1 MIYRKGML
9 CKHFQGESLLEKNIY
24 EILKVNVK
32 GKDIDEN
39 NIIYTGNG
47 NLKDSVNLVIYK
59 NIFQND
65 KVFAREYNDI
75 SSYLTKAEKIKYNQ
89 NIKVQPLTEEEINVI
104 YNESFIKEKKNLT
117 LKKFKKQYR
126 ILLSYER

>member
-9 CKHFQGESLLEKNIY
+9 CKHFKCESLLEKYIY
-24 EILKVNVK
+24 EILKVNVN
-32 GKDIDEN
+32 GKNIDEN

-47 NLKDSVNLVIYK
+47 NLKDSVNLVVYK

-75 SSYLTKAEKIKYNQ
+75 SSYLTKDEKIKYNQ

-117 LKKFKKQYR
+117 LKKFKK
-126 ILLSYER
+126 

>member
-9 CKHFQGESLLEKNIY
+9 CKHFKGESLLEKNIY
-24 EILKVNVK
+24 EILKVNVN

-75 SSYLTKAEKIKYNQ
+75 SSYLAEDEKIKYNQ

-117 LKKFKKQYR
+117 LKKFKK
-126 ILLSYER
+126 

>member
-9 CKHFQGESLLEKNIY
+9 CKHFKGESLLEKNIY
-24 EILKVNVK
+24 EILKVNVN

-59 NIFQND
+59 NIFQNN

-75 SSYLTKAEKIKYNQ
+75 SSYLTKDEKIKYNQ

-117 LKKFKKQYR
+117 LKKFKK
-126 ILLSYER
+126 

>member
-9 CKHFQGESLLEKNIY
+9 CKHFKGESLLEKNIY
-24 EILKVNVK
+24 EILKVNVN

-75 SSYLTKAEKIKYNQ
+75 SSYLTKTEKIKYNQ

-117 LKKFKKQYR
+117 LKKFKK
-126 ILLSYER
+126 

>member
-9 CKHFQGESLLEKNIY
+9 CKHFKGESLLEKNIY
-24 EILKVNVK
+24 EILKVNVN

-47 NLKDSVNLVIYK
+47 NLKDSVNLVIYQ

-75 SSYLTKAEKIKYNQ
+75 SSYLTKAEKNKYNQ

-117 LKKFKKQYR
+117 LKKFKK
-126 ILLSYER
+126 

>member
-9 CKHFQGESLLEKNIY
+9 CKHFKGESLLEKNIY
-24 EILKVNVK
+24 EILKVNVN

-47 NLKDSVNLVIYK
+47 NLKDSVNLVVYK

-75 SSYLTKAEKIKYNQ
+75 SSYLAEDEKIKYNQ

-104 YNESFIKEKKNLT
+104 YDESFIKEKKNLT
-117 LKKFKKQYR
+117 LKKFKK
-126 ILLSYER
+126 

>member
-9 CKHFQGESLLEKNIY
+9 CKHFKGESLLEKNIY
-24 EILKVNVK
+24 EILKVNVN

-104 YNESFIKEKKNLT
+104 YNGSFIKEKKNLT
-117 LKKFKKQYR
+117 LKKFKK
-126 ILLSYER
+126 

>member
-9 CKHFQGESLLEKNIY
+9 CKHFKGESLLEKNIY
-24 EILKVNVK
+24 EILKVNVN

-89 NIKVQPLTEEEINVI
+89 DIKVQPLTEEEINVI

-117 LKKFKKQYR
+117 LKKFKK
-126 ILLSYER
+126 

>member
-9 CKHFQGESLLEKNIY
+9 CKHFKGESLLEKNIY
-24 EILKVNVK
+24 EILKVNVN

-75 SSYLTKAEKIKYNQ
+75 SSYLTKDEKIKYNQ

-104 YNESFIKEKKNLT
+104 YNESFIKEKKNVQESRSIVKRTYFSSFL
-117 LKKFKKQYR
+117 
-126 ILLSYER
+126 

>member
-9 CKHFQGESLLEKNIY
+9 CKHFKGESLLEKNIY
-24 EILKVNVK
+24 EILKVNVN

-47 NLKDSVNLVIYK
+47 NLKDSVNLVVYK

-75 SSYLTKAEKIKYNQ
+75 SSYLTKDEKIKYNQ
-89 NIKVQPLTEEEINVI
+89 NIRVQPLTEEEINVI

-117 LKKFKKQYR
+117 LKKFKK
-126 ILLSYER
+126 

>member
-9 CKHFQGESLLEKNIY
+9 CKHFKGESLLEKNIY
-24 EILKVNVK
+24 EILKVNVN

-75 SSYLTKAEKIKYNQ
+75 SSYLTKVEKIKYNQ

-117 LKKFKKQYR
+117 LKKFKK
-126 ILLSYER
+126 

>member
-9 CKHFQGESLLEKNIY
+9 CKHFKGESLLEKNIY
-24 EILKVNVK
+24 EILKVNVN

-75 SSYLTKAEKIKYNQ
+75 SSYLTKDEKIKYNQ
-89 NIKVQPLTEEEINVI
+89 NIKVQPLTEEEIKVI

-117 LKKFKKQYR
+117 LKKFKK
-126 ILLSYER
+126 

>member
-9 CKHFQGESLLEKNIY
+9 CKHFKGESLLEKNIY
-24 EILKVNVK
+24 EILKVNVN

-65 KVFAREYNDI
+65 KVFSREYNDI

-117 LKKFKKQYR
+117 LKKFKK
-126 ILLSYER
+126 

>member
-9 CKHFQGESLLEKNIY
+9 CKHFKGESLLEKNIY
-24 EILKVNVK
+24 EILKVNVN

-75 SSYLTKAEKIKYNQ
+75 SSYLTEDEKIKYNQ

-117 LKKFKKQYR
+117 LKKFKK
-126 ILLSYER
+126 

>member
-9 CKHFQGESLLEKNIY
+9 CKHFKGESLLEKNIY
-24 EILKVNVK
+24 EILKVNVN

-75 SSYLTKAEKIKYNQ
+75 SSYLTKDEKIKYNQ

-117 LKKFKKQYR
+117 LKKFKK
-126 ILLSYER
+126 

>member
-1 MIYRKGML
+1 ML
-9 CKHFQGESLLEKNIY
+9 CKHFKGESLLEKNIY
-24 EILKVNVK
+24 EILKVKVN

-75 SSYLTKAEKIKYNQ
+75 SSYLTKDEKIKYNQ

-117 LKKFKKQYR
+117 LKKFKK
-126 ILLSYER
+126 

>member
-9 CKHFQGESLLEKNIY
+9 CKHFKGESLLEKNIY
-24 EILKVNVK
+24 EILEVNVN

-75 SSYLTKAEKIKYNQ
+75 SSYLAEDEKIKYNQ

-104 YNESFIKEKKNLT
+104 YDESFIKEKKNLT
-117 LKKFKKQYR
+117 LKKFKK
-126 ILLSYER
+126 

>member
-1 MIYRKGML
+1 MIYRKWML
-9 CKHFQGESLLEKNIY
+9 FKHFKGESLLEKNIY
-24 EILKVNVK
+24 EILKVNVN
-32 GKDIDEN
+32 GKNIDEN

-47 NLKDSVNLVIYK
+47 NLKDSVNLVVYK

-75 SSYLTKAEKIKYNQ
+75 SSYLTKDEKIKYNQ

-117 LKKFKKQYR
+117 LKKFKK
-126 ILLSYER
+126 

>member
-1 MIYRKGML
+1 MEGNMIYRKGML
-9 CKHFQGESLLEKNIY
+9 CKHFKGESLLEKNIY
-24 EILKVNVK
+24 EILEVNVN

-75 SSYLTKAEKIKYNQ
+75 SSYLTKDEKIKYNQ

-117 LKKFKKQYR
+117 LKKFKK
-126 ILLSYER
+126 

>member
-9 CKHFQGESLLEKNIY
+9 CKHFKAESLLEKNIY
-24 EILKVNVK
+24 EILKVNVN

-117 LKKFKKQYR
+117 LKKFKK
-126 ILLSYER
+126 

>member
-1 MIYRKGML
+1 MIYRKGIL
-9 CKHFQGESLLEKNIY
+9 CKHFKGESLLEKNIY
-24 EILKVNVK
+24 EILKVNVN

-75 SSYLTKAEKIKYNQ
+75 SSYLTKDEKIKYNQ

-117 LKKFKKQYR
+117 LKKFKK
-126 ILLSYER
+126 

>member
-9 CKHFQGESLLEKNIY
+9 CKHFKGESLLEKNIY
-24 EILKVNVK
+24 EILKVNVN

-117 LKKFKKQYR
+117 LKKFKK
-126 ILLSYER
+126 

>member
-9 CKHFQGESLLEKNIY
+9 CKHFKGESLLEKNIY
-24 EILKVNVK
+24 EILKVNVN

-75 SSYLTKAEKIKYNQ
+75 SSYLTKAEKNKYNQ

-117 LKKFKKQYR
+117 LKKFKK
-126 ILLSYER
+126 

>member
-9 CKHFQGESLLEKNIY
+9 CKHFKGESLLEKNIY
-24 EILKVNVK
+24 EILKVNVN

-47 NLKDSVNLVIYK
+47 NLKDSVNLVVYK

-75 SSYLTKAEKIKYNQ
+75 SSYLTKDEKIKYKQ

-117 LKKFKKQYR
+117 LKKFKK
-126 ILLSYER
+126 

>member
-9 CKHFQGESLLEKNIY
+9 CKHFKGESLLEKNIY
-24 EILKVNVK
+24 EILKVKVN

-75 SSYLTKAEKIKYNQ
+75 SSYLTKDEKIKYNQ

-117 LKKFKKQYR
+117 LKKFKK
-126 ILLSYER
+126 

>member
-9 CKHFQGESLLEKNIY
+9 CKHFKGESLLEKNIY
-24 EILKVNVK
+24 EILRVNVN

-75 SSYLTKAEKIKYNQ
+75 SSYLTKDEKIKYNQ

-117 LKKFKKQYR
+117 LKKFKK
-126 ILLSYER
+126 

>member
-9 CKHFQGESLLEKNIY
+9 CKHFKGESLLEKNIY
-24 EILKVNVK
+24 EILKVKVN

-47 NLKDSVNLVIYK
+47 NLKDSVNLVVYK

-75 SSYLTKAEKIKYNQ
+75 SSYLTKDEKIKYNQ

-117 LKKFKKQYR
+117 LKKFKK
-126 ILLSYER
+126 

>member
-9 CKHFQGESLLEKNIY
+9 CKHFKGESLLEKNIY
-24 EILKVNVK
+24 EILKVNVN

-104 YNESFIKEKKNLT
+104 YNESFIKEKKNVT
-117 LKKFKKQYR
+117 LKKFKK
-126 ILLSYER
+126 

>member
-9 CKHFQGESLLEKNIY
+9 CKHFKGESLLEKNIY
-24 EILKVNVK
+24 EILKINVN

-47 NLKDSVNLVIYK
+47 NLNDSVNLVIYK

-89 NIKVQPLTEEEINVI
+89 DIKVQPLTEEEINVI

-117 LKKFKKQYR
+117 LKKFKK
-126 ILLSYER
+126 

>member
-9 CKHFQGESLLEKNIY
+9 CKHFKGESLLEKNIY
-24 EILKVNVK
+24 EILEVNVN

-75 SSYLTKAEKIKYNQ
+75 SSYLTKDEKIKYNQ

-117 LKKFKKQYR
+117 LKKFKK
-126 ILLSYER
+126 

>member
-9 CKHFQGESLLEKNIY
+9 CKHFKGESLLEKNIY
-24 EILKVNVK
+24 EILKVNVN

-47 NLKDSVNLVIYK
+47 NLKDSVNLVVYK
-59 NIFQND
+59 NIFQTD
-65 KVFAREYNDI
+65 KVFAREYSDI
-75 SSYLTKAEKIKYNQ
+75 SSYLTKDEKIKYNQ
-89 NIKVQPLTEEEINVI
+89 NIRVQPLTEEEINVI

-117 LKKFKKQYR
+117 LKKFKK
-126 ILLSYER
+126 

>member
-9 CKHFQGESLLEKNIY
+9 CKHFKGESLLEKNIY
-24 EILKVNVK
+24 EILEVNVN

-117 LKKFKKQYR
+117 LKKFKK
-126 ILLSYER
+126 

>member
-9 CKHFQGESLLEKNIY
+9 CKHFKGESLLEKNIY
-24 EILKVNVK
+24 EILKVKVN

-117 LKKFKKQYR
+117 LKKFKK
-126 ILLSYER
+126 

>member
-9 CKHFQGESLLEKNIY
+9 CKHFKGESLLEKNIY
-24 EILKVNVK
+24 EILKVNVN

-75 SSYLTKAEKIKYNQ
+75 SSYLTKDEKIKYNQ
-89 NIKVQPLTEEEINVI
+89 NIKVQPLIEEEINVI

-117 LKKFKKQYR
+117 LKKFKK
-126 ILLSYER
+126 

>member
-9 CKHFQGESLLEKNIY
+9 CKHFKGESLLEKNIY
-24 EILKVNVK
+24 EILKVNVND
-32 GKDIDEN
+32 KDIDEN

-117 LKKFKKQYR
+117 LKKFKK
-126 ILLSYER
+126 

>member
-9 CKHFQGESLLEKNIY
+9 CKHFKGESLLEKNIY
-24 EILKVNVK
+24 EILKVNVN

-39 NIIYTGNG
+39 NIIYTGNS

-59 NIFQND
+59 NIFQNN

-75 SSYLTKAEKIKYNQ
+75 SSYLTKDEKIKYNQ

-104 YNESFIKEKKNLT
+104 YNESFIKEKKNFT
-117 LKKFKKQYR
+117 LKKFKK
-126 ILLSYER
+126 